1 MLVSI
6 ITPSYNQGEY
16 LEDTILSVLNQ
27 DYPEIEYIVIDGGSS
42 DNSVDVILKYAERIS
57 YWVSEP
63 DKGQADAINKGF
75 RKSRGNLI
83 CWINSDDLLYPD
95 FVSTRVK
102 QFLNNPGTDFIYGD
116 VDQGISPGEKR
127 LRKGAQTDYKKMLIS
142 LNVPVPQQSAM
153 WRRNLVDRVGPLDE
167 QWQVILDREYFMRIA
182 RSCAIKYIPGP
193 VAFFR
198 NHERSK
204 SVEQWRKWADELER
218 YYNDLFSSGSTPEY
232 EPLKSRALSRMY
244 FTCAKICED
253 CNDLPDRKRYLALS
267 KAVNRSCYLKLG
279 SLNAFR
285 HYFLTIKKKLS
296 WE

>member
-127 LRKGAQTDYKKMLIS
+127 LRKGAQTD
-142 LNVPVPQQSAM
+142 
-153 WRRNLVDRVGPLDE
+153 
-167 QWQVILDREYFMRIA
+167 
-182 RSCAIKYIPGP
+182 
-193 VAFFR
+193 
-198 NHERSK
+198 
-204 SVEQWRKWADELER
+204 
-218 YYNDLFSSGSTPEY
+218 
-232 EPLKSRALSRMY
+232 
-244 FTCAKICED
+244 
-253 CNDLPDRKRYLALS
+253 
-267 KAVNRSCYLKLG
+267 
-279 SLNAFR
+279 
-285 HYFLTIKKKLS
+285 
-296 WE
+296 